1 MVQEKSTNINV
12 NVQKRK
18 WEMANAITI
27 LRVIN
32 LNVFGMDMIV
42 MIYYHFR
49 HIILINE
56 LVIIKGTGSLCEVM
70 I

>member
-1 MVQEKSTNINV
+1 MQTKSTNINV
-12 NVQKRK
+12 NVKKRK
-18 WEMANAITI
+18 WVMANAITI

-42 MIYYHFR
+42 MIYYHLMN
-49 HIILINE
+49 IILIIA
-56 LVIIKGTGSLCEVM
+56 LVIIKGTGSFCQVM